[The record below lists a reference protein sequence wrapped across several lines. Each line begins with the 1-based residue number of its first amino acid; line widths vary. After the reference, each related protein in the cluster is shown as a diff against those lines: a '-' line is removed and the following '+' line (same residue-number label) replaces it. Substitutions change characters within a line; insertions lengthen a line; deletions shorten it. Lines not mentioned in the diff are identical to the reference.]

1 MIDVDGTEFPKR
13 VVFRVTPMLHPNDFM
28 NLEIVEF
35 KAPRRLGPR
44 WPSDKSMRWTRPVYL
59 VRLVNSGSYFT
70 RHNSFSAAYA
80 AAWRRCSR
88 FDASGIHARR
98 RAKRVVVVRKAA

>member
-13 VVFRVTPMLHPNDFM
+13 VVFRVTPLLHPNNFM
-28 NLEIVEF
+28 NLEILELE
-35 KAPRRLGPR
+35 APRKLRTTKWEPE
-44 WPSDKSMRWTRPVYL
+44 RWTRPVYL